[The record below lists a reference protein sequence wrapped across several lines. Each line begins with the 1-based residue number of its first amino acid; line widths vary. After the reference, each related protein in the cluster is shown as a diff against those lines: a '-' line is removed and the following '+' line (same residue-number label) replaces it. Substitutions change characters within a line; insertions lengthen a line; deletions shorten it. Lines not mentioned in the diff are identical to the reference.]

1 MGGRNRSKFEGNR
14 VMGGRNRSKFEGNR
28 VIINR
33 NSGIGRGQGE
43 AWKKRSNKRELSCS
57 LQKKLGVGH

>member
-1 MGGRNRSKFEGNR
+1 MGGRNRSKL
-14 VMGGRNRSKFEGNR
+14 EGNR

-43 AWKKRSNKRELSCS
+43 E
-57 LQKKLGVGH
+57 